1 MSAHQYQGSWQAFE
15 VQVKRDV
22 RVPARDGIGLA
33 TDLYFPALH
42 NGLAPGPFPVL
53 VERTP
58 YDKAAT
64 RFVLHARF
72 FARHGYVVLVQDV
85 RGRGNSAGEWYPFA
99 HEAPDGYDTIEWAA
113 AQPWSNGKV
122 GTMGTSYM
130 AAVQSAA
137 ATLNPPHLKAMF
149 VTEYGSGEDVAQ
161 PQRKADWFADV
172 MTTLESWPEMKGV
185 LYFDAAPPGG
195 CTWWAD
201 SSPEWPGYM
210 DGAIRSG
217 ARTAKAVLR
226 TL

>member
-33 TDLYFPALH
+33 TDIYFPALH
-42 NGLAPGPFPVL
+42 NGLAPGSFPVL

-58 YDKAAT
+58 YDKDAT

-113 AQPWSNGKV
+113 AQPWCDGKV

-149 VTEYGSGEDVAQ
+149 VTEGPSDYYSCSMRQNGALE
-161 PQRKADWFADV
+161 QRFLIYAFHMAV
-172 MTTLESWPEMKGV
+172 TRLRHSQV
-185 LYFDAAPPGG
+185 L
-195 CTWWAD
+195 
-201 SSPEWPGYM
+201 
-210 DGAIRSG
+210 RG
-217 ARTAKAVLR
+217 ARGRADGLLR
-226 TL
+226 QLVRLLCPRHHRKLCRFK